1 MGIKHN
7 FVGAKMPYDICR
19 VAKENIRE
27 REVLSDNGGALR
39 AHGADAL
46 LNAFSVSSS
55 SAPPGAL

>member
-1 MGIKHN
+1 
-7 FVGAKMPYDICR
+7 MPYDICR